1 MVFPGYAPMPSYST
15 NAQRWAA
22 VINRDGFADT
32 HFFYG
37 VISTGIYC
45 YPSCPSKAS
54 LRENTVFFS
63 TRDDALTQG
72 FRACKRCQSD
82 DEPLL
87 VRQAG
92 IVESAC
98 RLIESS
104 PDSVKI
110 DDVAKS
116 VNVSRFHLQKLFQ
129 RFLAISPKAYAK
141 ASRAKDFERAL
152 TTSESITRAVYDAGY
167 DSASAFYAEGASRLG
182 MNAKRY
188 KQRGQGMDI
197 RYGFGSSRYG
207 KIVVGITEKGVCS
220 ILFGATQKEML
231 EDLQSRFSNATL
243 SRDADYLE
251 PIVASIVE
259 KINSPESAVNLS
271 LDIQGTAFQ
280 EKVWAALQE
289 IPAGVTA
296 TYSDVA
302 SRIGKPKASR
312 AVASACAANPLAVIV
327 PCHRVVRAGG
337 ELSGYRWGI
346 DRKRR
351 LLEDEKDGGNTAE

>member
-1 MVFPGYAPMPSYST
+1 MPSYST

-22 VINRDGFADT
+22 VVKRDRAADT

-54 LRENTVFFS
+54 LKENTVFFQ
-63 TRDDALTQG
+63 TREDALKHG
-72 FRACKRCQSD
+72 LRACKRCQSD

-104 PDSVKI
+104 PESVKI
-110 DDVAKS
+110 DEIAQS

-129 RFLAISPKAYAK
+129 QFLAISPKAYAK

-152 TTSESITRAVYDAGY
+152 ATSESITRAVYDAGY

-188 KQRGQGMDI
+188 RQRGRGMDI

-207 KIVVGITEKGVCS
+207 KIVVGITEKGVCC

-231 EDLQSRFSNATL
+231 DDLQSRFSNATL
-243 SRDADYLE
+243 LRDSEYLE
-251 PIVASIVE
+251 PIVASIVN
-259 KINSPESAVNLS
+259 KIDSPESAIKLS

-280 EKVWAALQE
+280 EKVWAALRE
-289 IPAGVTA
+289 IPAGATA
-296 TYSDVA
+296 TYSEVA

-337 ELSGYRWGI
+337 ELSGYRWGV

-351 LLEDEKDGGNTAE
+351 LLKDEKDSGNTAE

>member
-1 MVFPGYAPMPSYST
+1 MPSYST

-22 VINRDGFADT
+22 VVKRDRAADT

-54 LRENTVFFS
+54 LKENTVFFQ
-63 TRDDALTQG
+63 TREDALKHG
-72 FRACKRCQSD
+72 LRACKRCQSD

-104 PDSVKI
+104 PESVKI
-110 DDVAKS
+110 D
-116 VNVSRFHLQKLFQ
+116 
-129 RFLAISPKAYAK
+129 
-141 ASRAKDFERAL
+141 E
-152 TTSESITRAVYDAGY
+152 
-167 DSASAFYAEGASRLG
+167 RLG

-188 KQRGQGMDI
+188 RQRGRGMDI

-207 KIVVGITEKGVCS
+207 KIVVGITDKGVCC

-231 EDLQSRFSNATL
+231 DDLQSRFSNATL
-243 SRDADYLE
+243 LRDSEYLE
-251 PIVASIVE
+251 PIVASIVK
-259 KINSPESAVNLS
+259 KIDSPQSAIKLS

-280 EKVWAALQE
+280 EKVWAALRE
-289 IPAGVTA
+289 IPAGATA

-302 SRIGKPKASR
+302 SSIGKPKASR

-337 ELSGYRWGI
+337 ELSGYRWGV

-351 LLEDEKDGGNTAE
+351 LLKDEKDSGNTAE